1 MRNHIYRSILL
12 KREQKHKMLAV
23 LLDPDKCKGRHVISL
38 ITLLK
43 TYVPDFV
50 FVGGS
55 HTIASTNSLIELL
68 KEELTCKVVLFPGD
82 ASQFSEKADALLLLS
97 LISGRNPEYL
107 IGQHVNSAIA
117 IKESGVEVIP
127 TSYILIEGGNTSAVE
142 YMSNTRPIPRD
153 KKDIAVSTAVAGEL
167 LGMRLTYLEAGSGA
181 KLPVPAETIRSVK
194 WNLNTPLIIG
204 GGIRTVEAMTEAFD
218 AGADLIVIGNIFET
232 EPKLIPR
239 FLEALD
245 EYNKKEL
252 V

>member
-12 KREQKHKMLAV
+12 RREQKHKMLAV
-23 LLDPDKCKGRHVISL
+23 LLDPDKCRGRHVISL

-82 ASQFSEKADALLLLS
+82 ALQFSEKADALLLLS

-194 WNLNTPLIIG
+194 WNINTPLIVG

-218 AGADLIVIGNIFET
+218 AGADLIVIGNVFET

-239 FLEALD
+239 FLEAL
-245 EYNKKEL
+245 EKYNKKEL
-252 V
+252 E